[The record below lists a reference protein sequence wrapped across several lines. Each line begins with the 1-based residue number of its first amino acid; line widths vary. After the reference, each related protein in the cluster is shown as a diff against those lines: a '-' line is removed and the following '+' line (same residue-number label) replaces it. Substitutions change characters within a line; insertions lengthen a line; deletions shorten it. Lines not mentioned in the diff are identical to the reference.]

1 MITETI
7 KRALSENPH
16 IIFPYGAI
24 EPEKLKS
31 GLSKMNYQFPK
42 ELFDFWVEFGGGDLF
57 ETETIL
63 SPIPSDNEFI
73 YDIINTNDFKYKNGL
88 SHKYITFQEN
98 ASYMAAFDKE
108 TNEIVIIAKDNYQE
122 EERFNNFNAWFAYFW
137 KVNQ

>member
-7 KRALSENPH
+7 KRALSDNPY

-63 SPIPSDNEFI
+63 YPLESDNNLIDCIWENNEF
-73 YDIINTNDFKYKNGL
+73 YYQQGL
-88 SHKYITFQEN
+88 DKRYITFQQN
-98 ASYMAAFDKE
+98 PAQLTVFDTK
-108 TNEIVIIAKDNYQE
+108 TNEIVLLSNGDYIVRKKFD
-122 EERFNNFNAWFAYFW
+122 NFNAWFAYFW